1 MYKLLIVDD
10 EAEIRNG
17 ISQYFPWHE
26 VGFEV
31 VNQCEN
37 GKKALHYIEIHP
49 VDVILCDIR
58 MPVMSG
64 LELAKQLHES
74 KTNIKIIFLS
84 GYRDFE
90 YAKQA
95 LAYDVKNYIV
105 KPTKFDELLQIFSE
119 LKVELDEASP
129 HLSSIH
135 SSHLTFNEKV
145 ITEIKSYVEE
155 NLHVATLEEAARRVH
170 MNSYYVSKYFKE
182 KTGQRF
188 SDFVISMKM
197 EKASKLLMD
206 IHYKTYEVSEMV
218 GYTNAKNFTRTFKK
232 YYGKSPREFRNS
244 QESNDYR

>member
-1 MYKLLIVDD
+1 LIVDD

-26 VGFEV
+26 IGFEV
-31 VNQCEN
+31 VDQCEN
-37 GKKALHYIEIHP
+37 GKQALQYIDNHA
-49 VDVILCDIR
+49 VDVVLCDIK
-58 MPVMSG
+58 MPIMSG
-64 LELAKQLHES
+64 LELAKLLYDRKS
-74 KTNIKIIFLS
+74 SIKILFLS

-105 KPTKFDELLQIFSE
+105 KPTKFDELFKIFSE

-129 HLSSIH
+129 NLGAELSSQ
-135 SSHLTFNEKV
+135 LTFNEKV
-145 ITEIKSYVEE
+145 IAEIKSYVEE

-182 KTGQRF
+182 KTGQKF
-188 SDFVISMKM
+188 SDFIVSMKM
-197 EKASKLLMD
+197 EKASELLMD